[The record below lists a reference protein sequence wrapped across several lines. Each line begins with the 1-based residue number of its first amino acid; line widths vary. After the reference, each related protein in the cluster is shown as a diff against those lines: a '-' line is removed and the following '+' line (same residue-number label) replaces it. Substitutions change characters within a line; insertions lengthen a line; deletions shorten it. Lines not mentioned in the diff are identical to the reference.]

1 MKVQKLMIGSL
12 LLCLGV
18 STQALAQE
26 EKKPPQEPEKQ
37 DTIALASERLDMEQ
51 REVRNTLDQYIQA
64 VEQQNEQGFADL
76 VAHHSDKMFF
86 GTFGDPMV
94 GWDELKGQVLQ
105 HFTQLQNVKI
115 EPGHQDIEVAPSG
128 EFAWS
133 TALWKLTGQE
143 NGQDIER
150 LVRTTFILEKQPDDT
165 WKIVH
170 FHNSVS
176 PKESAMEEPGEM
188 EQGQTP
194 PPPSGGN

>member
-18 STQALAQE
+18 STQAMAQE
-26 EKKPPQEPEKQ
+26 EKKPQEPEKQ

-51 REVRNTLDQYIQA
+51 AEVRNTLDQYIRA
-64 VEQQNEQGFADL
+64 VEQQNEQAFAEL

-94 GWDELKGQVLQ
+94 GWEELQGQVLQ
-105 HFTQLQNVKI
+105 HFTQLENVKI

-128 EFAWS
+128 DIAWS
-133 TALWKLTGQE
+133 TALWKLSGQE
-143 NGQDIER
+143 NGQAVDR
-150 LVRTTFILEKQPDDT
+150 LLRTTFILEKQQDGT
-165 WKIVH
+165 WQIVH

-176 PKESAMEEPGEM
+176 PEESLTEEPEI
-188 EQGQTP
+188 EEGQTP
-194 PPPSGGN
+194 PPPPPGGN